1 MPELHVQELLVAVIV
16 FASALYLGAK
26 YMPAR
31 LRARIVLHL
40 TRDGRPSRLAR
51 WLDKSGGGACG
62 GGSCGSGCAP
72 KQSAGQP
79 DAPGKHRVIKL
90 HQRH

>member
-1 MPELHVQELLVAVIV
+1 MQELAVVIIV
-16 FASALYLGAK
+16 SLAALYLGAK
-26 YMPAR
+26 YMPAS
-31 LRARIVLHL
+31 LRARIVLGL
-40 TRDGRPSRLAR
+40 TKDGQRSALAR

-72 KQSAGQP
+72 KQP
-79 DAPGKHRVIKL
+79 DPPGKHRVIKL

>member
-1 MPELHVQELLVAVIV
+1 MMQELAVIV
-16 FASALYLGAK
+16 IVSASALYLGAK

-40 TRDGRPSRLAR
+40 TRAGRPSRLAR

-62 GGSCGSGCAP
+62 GGSCGGGCAP
-72 KQSAGQP
+72 KQPKQP
-79 DAPGKHRVIKL
+79 DSPGKHRVIKL
-90 HQRH
+90 HQR

>member
-1 MPELHVQELLVAVIV
+1 MQELAVVIIV
-16 FASALYLGAK
+16 SLAALYLGAK
-26 YMPAR
+26 YMPAG
-31 LRARIVLHL
+31 LRARLVLHL
-40 TRDGRPSRLAR
+40 TRGGKSSALAR

-72 KQSAGQP
+72 KQP